1 MSASI
6 KRNGDD
12 GSTSPGLLYGIRFLM
27 LVAMAMSAYLAWVT
41 LSGGAV
47 AGCGPDS
54 GCDKVLHS
62 RWAYW
67 LGVPVS
73 LGALAVYALILR
85 LSVRLGRG
93 TTPVVQRKAWSRLVP
108 CALLVAGAAIWFV
121 GLQVFVVQAVCPYCM
136 VAHISGSL
144 AALLLLL
151 GAPLRPAPE
160 KPWELDEQIF
170 LTTRV
175 FKRVALVALAGLA
188 GLVVGQLAHQPKT
201 YRVKSIPG
209 NPTVAKS
216 SDHIAFHPPPTQGLA
231 HLQVTTNVL
240 VLREPKAGPGAE
252 PPPPAARLFLVYGGR
267 FQLDLEK

>member
-1 MSASI
+1 MSEKT
-6 KRNGDD
+6 KRAGDD
-12 GSTSPGLLYGIRFLM
+12 GSTSPGLLYAIRFLT

-175 FKRVALVALAGLA
+175 FKRVALIALAGLA
-188 GLVVGQLAHQPKT
+188 GLVFGQLAHQPRT
-201 YRVKSIPG
+201 YRVKSLDV
-209 NPTVAKS
+209 NSSATNSAHSSAAAAEPTQELARVQ
-216 SDHIAFHPPPTQGLA
+216 PPT
-231 HLQVTTNVL
+231 NVA
-240 VLREPKAGPGAE
+240 VHPGSKPGPGME
-252 PPPPAARLFLVYGGR
+252 PPAPAARRLPIYGGR
-267 FQLDLEK
+267 FQL